1 MPDTT
6 WAMQQTA
13 CVCSGAL
20 HWHVRRHAKRSD
32 SGLSMFSQLH
42 VFVLQAEREMLQ
54 RSSFEA
60 ARRNSMSSD
69 VGMGGGSGLGRQD
82 SYSGAPC
89 GLGGGLGFNR
99 CLKTATNLS
108 DACVA
113 LLYAC
118 MPMHAG
124 RLNIAEVG
132 SVS

>member
-6 WAMQQTA
+6 WSMQLAA
-13 CVCSGAL
+13 CVCAL
-20 HWHVRRHAKRSD
+20 AHWHVRRHAKRSN

-69 VGMGGGSGLGRQD
+69 VGMGGGSELGRQD
-82 SYSGAPC
+82 SYLGAPC
-89 GLGGGLGFNR
+89 GLGGGLGFNW

-124 RLNIAEVG
+124 RLNITEVG
-132 SVS
+132 SVC